1 MLSRLIRYRTM
12 PVRSEFRPQYRLSWF
27 N

>member
-1 MLSRLIRYRTM
+1 MSENDFLIRYRTM
-12 PVRSEFRPQYRLSWF
+12 PLVRMQLVIW